1 MEYSSVRWKTWLYP
15 GVQELNY
22 CLSSLNTQE
31 LLRAAFAV
39 FAARHVHSPPRT
51 ICTRHLALFGHNRL
65 DAKGT
70 MHRWEDENCPWIALV
85 RSLQCQCATR
95 ELENKRLRLEV
106 QSDFHWICS
115 KSGKQTEVSVIC
127 YYQCPLPHD
136 EQEQCQCNWHPRTS
150 YDVRLIIPSP
160 YPRLFCIGLVLNIEL
175 YQDPLPDSY
184 LLHCV

>member
-15 GVQELNY
+15 GGQELNY

-115 KSGKQTEVSVIC
+115 KSGNRQKCLLFVITNVR
-127 YYQCPLPHD
+127 YLTMNKNNVNAIDILTH
-136 EQEQCQCNWHPRTS
+136 HMTS
-150 YDVRLIIPSP
+150 A
-160 YPRLFCIGLVLNIEL
+160 
-175 YQDPLPDSY
+175 
-184 LLHCV
+184 